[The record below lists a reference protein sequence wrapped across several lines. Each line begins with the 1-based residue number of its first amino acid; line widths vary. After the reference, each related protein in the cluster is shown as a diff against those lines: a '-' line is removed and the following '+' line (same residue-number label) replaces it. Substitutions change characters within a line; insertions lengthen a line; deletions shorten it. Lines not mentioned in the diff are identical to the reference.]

1 MEQAHVLFLILRGA
15 GFHHR
20 ADNDFKQPAA
30 DGVDHD
36 GDQKPRKRIRQ
47 RIRKNGQQDKSC
59 SRSNMRQQNGRAVT
73 DAIQKPRREQINA
86 ELNAEID
93 RDEQR
98 DFRKRD
104 LVRPLEHD
112 EQQRNKVIDDGLHD
126 IADIAAKDRPAAGV
140 FHGNY
145 LIFCRLSPLYHI
157 CTVFASV
164 LRPEFFSLYRK
175 KHLTNANFRR
185 ILRGKLKPLMQTSK
199 QTGFLPESCRVVRVQ
214 QKDVCRMDCGG
225 QAEREG
231 K

>member
-1 MEQAHVLFLILRGA
+1 MSPAIERMEQAHVLFLILRGA

-59 SRSNMRQQNGRAVT
+59 SRSNMRQQNGRAVA
-73 DAIQKPRREQINA
+73 DAVQKPRREQINA

-126 IADIAAKDRPAAGV
+126 IADIAAKDRPAAGAL
-140 FHGNY
+140 HGNY
-145 LIFCRLSPLYHI
+145 LEICRLPPLYHI
-157 CTVFASV
+157 RTVFASV
-164 LRPEFFSLYRK
+164 LRPKNFFRFTEK
-175 KHLTNANFRR
+175 NT
-185 ILRGKLKPLMQTSK
+185 
-199 QTGFLPESCRVVRVQ
+199 
-214 QKDVCRMDCGG
+214 
-225 QAEREG
+225 
-231 K
+231 